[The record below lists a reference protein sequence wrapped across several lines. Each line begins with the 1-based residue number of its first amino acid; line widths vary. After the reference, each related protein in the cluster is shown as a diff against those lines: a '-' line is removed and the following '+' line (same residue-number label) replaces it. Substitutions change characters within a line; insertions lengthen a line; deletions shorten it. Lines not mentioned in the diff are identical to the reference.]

1 MSGERAKGE
10 GAALPR
16 FLVVDDEP
24 MVREVLAEILELL
37 GGDLLVAGSGEEALD
52 LVRLDAGPLRG
63 AFVDVRMPG
72 ISGLACVAAL
82 RLLRPGLAC
91 VVMSG
96 LSVED
101 VSAEMPA
108 DVHWLS
114 KPFVVADV
122 RRALLALPPVLPAP
136 SDGREG

>member
-1 MSGERAKGE
+1 MSGESVKGE

-37 GGDLLVAGSGEEALD
+37 GGDLLVAANGEEALE
-52 LVRLDAGPLRG
+52 LVRLDEGPLRG

-72 ISGLACVAAL
+72 ISGLACVEAL
-82 RLLRPGLAC
+82 RLLRPGLGC

-101 VSAEMPA
+101 LSGEMPA

-122 RRALLALPPVLPAP
+122 RRALVALAPVTSAPP
-136 SDGREG
+136 DGRAG